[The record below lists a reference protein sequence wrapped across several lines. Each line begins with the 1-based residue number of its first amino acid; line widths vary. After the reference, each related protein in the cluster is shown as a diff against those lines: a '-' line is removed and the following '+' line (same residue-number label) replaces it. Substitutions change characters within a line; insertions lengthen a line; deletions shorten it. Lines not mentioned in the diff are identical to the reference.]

1 MSDRVVH
8 LRLKIPISLAEQ
20 DANRVAA
27 GICRHYV
34 KFASRTLGDTVA
46 VGHQQC
52 YTTNPMGEA
61 TQTRS
66 LDARLFRDLFNASP
80 IGIAVENLEGQPLF
94 ANPALCA
101 MLGFSE
107 EELCSIHRAD
117 FSPPED
123 AWKDW
128 AFFQQLRAGA
138 IDHYH
143 LEKRY
148 FRRDGS
154 SFWGS
159 LSISLLNHRQ
169 SPLVVAMLEDITEQK
184 RAEEARFRHAAF
196 VESSDDAI
204 ASVTLDGV
212 IASWNA
218 GAQRMFGYTE
228 SEAVGKSVTILV
240 PPERADEENKILE
253 TLKAGGRIDQFE
265 TVRVTK
271 TGERISVFL
280 SISPIKDSTGKIV
293 GFSGISRDITERKR
307 AEEALRASEER
318 LRLAQQVAHI
328 GAFEWNIRTGVN
340 TWTPELEAMYGLPPG
355 GFGGTQTAWE
365 NLVHP
370 DDLAGVLQWV
380 DEALKTGR
388 PMTGEWRV
396 VWPDGSVHWIAGR
409 WQVLMSG
416 SGDPLRMVGINI
428 DVTEHRQAD
437 QALRESE
444 QRLRLAIQAG
454 KMYAY
459 EWDIATDK
467 VVRSEEF
474 SNILGSSEPSCFSRK
489 QLLDRVH
496 PDDRAQFTAA
506 VGNPTPENPTNHI
519 TYRVIRADGAVIWLE
534 KYGRAFFDAKGR
546 MLRMIGMVA
555 DVTER
560 KRTEERLR
568 EYEKAVEGA
577 EDMIGVI
584 DREYRF
590 LLANRQYL
598 KMRNM
603 TREQVVG
610 RFVPEVLNAE
620 VFETVIK
627 PKLDECFRGKVV
639 RYEMK
644 FSYPTVGERDLLL
657 SYFPIEGPS
666 GIDRVVC
673 ILRDITDRKRAEEVL
688 SGMTRKLIEAQE
700 QERSRIGRELH
711 DDINQRLAMLALELE
726 QLRENPS
733 EVETRV
739 QELQKRLGD
748 ISDQVQALSHDLHST
763 KLEYLGVA
771 AGMKSWCKDFAERQK
786 MEIDFNS
793 DVQRVLPLDVGLCL
807 FRVLQEALHNVMK
820 HSGVRR
826 VELQLREDPSE
837 IQLIVSDLGRGFDIE
852 VAMRGNGLGLTS
864 MRERVRL
871 VNGTIA
877 IDSKPMGGTTI
888 HVRVP
893 FRSKDI
899 SEQVVG

>member
-1 MSDRVVH
+1 MPSKH
-8 LRLKIPISLAEQ
+8 K
-20 DANRVAA
+20 
-27 GICRHYV
+27 
-34 KFASRTLGDTVA
+34 
-46 VGHQQC
+46 QC
-52 YTTNPMGEA
+52 YTLLLMEETVYTF
-61 TQTRS
+61 TQ
-66 LDARLFRDLFNASP
+66 DAQLFRDVFNASP
-80 IGIAVENLEGQPLF
+80 VGIAVETLEGQLLF
-94 ANPALCA
+94 VNPALCA

-107 EELCSIHRAD
+107 EELRSKRCVD
-117 FSPPED
+117 LSPPED

-128 AFFQQLRAGA
+128 AFCQQLRAGA
-138 IDHYH
+138 IDHYQ

-159 LSISLLNHRQ
+159 LRISLLNHRQ
-169 SPLVVAMLEDITEQK
+169 APLVVAMVQDITEQK
-184 RAEEARFRHAAF
+184 RAEEARFRHAAI
-196 VESSDDAI
+196 VESSEDAI
-204 ASVTLDGV
+204 ASATLDGV

-218 GAQRMFGYTE
+218 GAQRIFGYAET
-228 SEAVGKSVTILV
+228 EAVGKSVSILV
-240 PPERADEENKILE
+240 PPERPDEENKILE

-271 TGERISVFL
+271 TGKRINVSL
-280 SISPIKDSTGKIV
+280 SISPIKDAAGEIV

-328 GAFEWNIRTGVN
+328 GTFEWNIRTGVN
-340 TWTPELEAMYGLPPG
+340 TWTPELEAMHGLPPG

-365 NLVHP
+365 NLVHQ
-370 DDLAGVLQWV
+370 DDLAQVLQWV

-396 VWPDGSVHWIAGR
+396 VWLDGSVHWIAGR
-409 WQVLMSG
+409 WQVLMSE
-416 SGDPLRMVGINI
+416 SGDPLRMVGVNI
-428 DVTEHRQAD
+428 DVTEHRQAE

-444 QRLRLAIQAG
+444 QRLRLAVQAG

-459 EWDIATDK
+459 EWDVATDK
-467 VVRSEEF
+467 VIRSEEF

-496 PDDRAQFTAA
+496 PDDRAQFIAA
-506 VGNPTPENPTNHI
+506 VGDLTPKNPTNHI

-534 KYGRAFFDAKGR
+534 KHGRAFFDAKGR

-577 EDMIGVI
+577 EDVIGVI
-584 DREYRF
+584 DREYRII
-590 LLANRQYL
+590 LANRQYL

-610 RFVPEVLNAE
+610 RFVTEVLNQE

-627 PKLDECFRGKVV
+627 PKLDECFRGNVV

-644 FSYPTVGERDLLL
+644 FSYPTIGERDLLL
-657 SYFPIEGPS
+657 SYFPIEGPK
-666 GIDRVVC
+666 GIDRVAC
-673 ILRDITDRKRAEEVL
+673 ILRDITDRKRAEEVM

-739 QELQKRLGD
+739 QELRKRLDD
-748 ISDQVQALSHDLHST
+748 ISGHVQALSHDLHSS

-786 MEIDFNS
+786 MEVDFNS
-793 DVQRVLPLDVGLCL
+793 DVQSVLPLDVGLCL
-807 FRVLQEALHNVMK
+807 FRVLQEALHNAIK
-820 HSGVRR
+820 HSGVKR
-826 VELQLREDPSE
+826 VEVQVAEQSNEVHLSVRDS
-837 IQLIVSDLGRGFDIE
+837 GRGFDIE
-852 VAMRGNGLGLTS
+852 AVKRGSGLGLTS
-864 MRERVRL
+864 MQERVRL
-871 VNGTIA
+871 INGA
-877 IDSKPMGGTTI
+877 ISFESKPMEGTTI
-888 HVRVP
+888 RVRIP
-893 FRSKDI
+893 FK
-899 SEQVVG
+899 SECAAQHAAG